1 MPRNPIFPKN
11 RISGW
16 YGNLC
21 FPALGNVLAKVA
33 LSDSMIW
40 PSMAVI
46 LNKGGL
52 LIQLWLWRNPIFPK
66 NRISGWYGNLC
77 FPALGNV
84 LAKVALS
91 DSMIWPSMAV
101 ILNKGGLLIQLWLWR
116 NPIFPKNRISWRY
129 GNLCFPALEAIP
141 SNDPSAQTH
150 VWHEMQK

>member
-1 MPRNPIFPKN
+1 LSNWFCRVGCVTRAGWVFDVRFTHPTKPNWQRTSAGERKSSYHPLVQ
-11 RISGW
+11 RIWGHHSV
-16 YGNLC
+16 
-21 FPALGNVLAKVA
+21 P
-33 LSDSMIW
+33 
-40 PSMAVI
+40 
-46 LNKGGL
+46 
-52 LIQLWLWRNPIFPK
+52 RNPIFPK